1 MRSTPEKKTAC
12 LGAAALVLVYM
23 THRRTLSHSQSRRA
37 LTAFLEDAQAEVADA
52 DAGASGSGLGT
63 VLEEGDGAAAPPLGA
78 SLAALRSPSKTA
90 YDLDAREELASRSG
104 LQRALSHPNPSQ
116 QHRIHNPPTHS
127 PPPHTTASALLL
139 AGASGDCFGVCSNG
153 AR

>member
-1 MRSTPEKKTAC
+1 
-12 LGAAALVLVYM
+12 M

-52 DAGASGSGLGT
+52 DAGASESGLGT

-78 SLAALRSPSKTA
+78 SSAALRSPSTTA

-104 LQRALSHPNPSQ
+104 LQRALSSSLDAKPSQ